1 VDRRRGSA
9 DNRAPMVE
17 PLTASSRPRI
27 FLLDGMALAYR
38 AHFAMLTRRGGGPGE
53 HRLTTAA
60 GAPTGAVFGF
70 LAALDRIQDGEKP
83 EELVVVFDAPEP
95 TFRHEAYADYK
106 ATREKMPEEMVPQ
119 LAWIRRAVEGRGL
132 PFLAV
137 PGYEADDVIGTL
149 AKRAAAAGKDV
160 WIVSGDKDML
170 QLVDERVR
178 LYNVMKPG
186 AEGVDLVGP
195 AEARTKFGVGP
206 ERIIDLL
213 GLMGDSSD
221 NVPGVP
227 GVGEK
232 TALRL
237 IETYGALEDV
247 LARADEVPQAKLRE
261 NLKAN
266 AELARLSKRL
276 VTIHTDVPLPPTPLA
291 SRPPDV
297 AALKA
302 LFTELEFQG
311 RLEAL
316 QTPGEGLGSFTYH
329 TADTAAKVKRLA
341 KDLAATRTSGGFV
354 LDTET
359 TGLDP
364 HRADLVGL
372 SFAWKEREAWY
383 VPVNLDP
390 PMFGG
395 AAEHGRAEGSLFADE
410 GPRSGDTQAVLEALR
425 APLEDAR
432 IPKAGQNMKYDLH
445 VLRTHGVNV
454 AGELFDTM
462 VADFCADPASREH
475 NLDAMALRRLGIT
488 KIPTSDL
495 IGTGKKQITMRE
507 VPVEK
512 VARYACEDADVT
524 LRLKHLLEKDLVD
537 SGAATLFRDAEM
549 PLIPVLARMEANGI
563 RVDVARLEALSADLG
578 RRAAEAEAAIQKIAV
593 EAGVPTLNVRSN
605 PALGTLLFE
614 TLALHEK
621 AGRKKPRRTMGGT
634 GYATDE
640 ETLEELREFHPLP
653 GLILTYRSTTKL
665 RNTYV
670 DVLPQAVNPRTGRIH
685 TTFHPTGAATGRLSS
700 SDPNLQ
706 NIPVRTEDGRAIRR
720 AFVPEEGWKLLSAD
734 YSQIE
739 LRLLA
744 HFSRDEGLM
753 EAFREGQDV
762 HRATAAR
769 VFKVAPAAVTPD
781 LRSRAKAVNFGV
793 IYGMGPQRLA
803 RETKVSMDEAR
814 RFIDTYFTTYPGVRA
829 WLDGTIE
836 TARTLGYVSTL
847 LGRRRPLP
855 ELNEGDPR
863 VRAQAENV
871 AMNTPLQGTAAD
883 VIKLAMI
890 RIDRRLAAEGW
901 RARMLLQVHDELV
914 FEVPPDEVERLTLLV
929 KQEMSGAAALAVPL
943 VVDVG
948 VGATWADAH

>member
-1 VDRRRGSA
+1 MDRVGGGA
-9 DNRAPMVE
+9 DTAPMAE
-17 PLTASSRPRI
+17 PLTKSDRPRV

-38 AHFAMLTRRGGGPGE
+38 AHFAMLMRRSGGPGE
-53 HRLTTAA
+53 HRLTTAT

-70 LAALDRIQDGEKP
+70 LAALDRVLDTEKP
-83 EELVVVFDAPEP
+83 EELVVTFDGPER

-119 LAWIRRAVEGRGL
+119 LEWIRRAVEGQGI
-132 PFLAV
+132 PFLRVA
-137 PGYEADDVIGTL
+137 GYEADDIIGTL
-149 AKRAAAAGKDV
+149 AKRAAAEGKDV

-170 QLVDERVR
+170 QLVDEHVR

-186 AEGVDLVGP
+186 ADGIELVGP
-195 AEARTKFGVGP
+195 KEAREKFGVPP
-206 ERIIDLL
+206 ERIVDLL

-232 TALRL
+232 TAARL
-237 IETYGALEDV
+237 IETFGSLEEV
-247 LARADEVPQAKLRE
+247 LRRADEVPQAKLRE
-261 NLKAN
+261 SLKAN
-266 AELARLSKRL
+266 VELARLSQRL
-276 VTIHTDVPLPPTPLA
+276 VTIATDVPLPA
-291 SRPPDV
+291 RPFTRGPSDA

-302 LFTELEFQG
+302 LYTELEFGG

-316 QTPGEGLGSFTYH
+316 QTPGDGLGSFTYH
-329 TADTAAKVKRLA
+329 TADSAAKVKKLA
-341 KDLAATRTSGGFV
+341 KDLAATRGKGGFV

-364 HRADLVGL
+364 QRAELVGL

-395 AAEHGRAEGSLFADE
+395 AAERRAVEGSLFAE
-410 GPRSGDTQAVLEALR
+410 GPRSGDTEAVLDLLR
-425 APLEDAR
+425 GPLEDAR
-432 IPKAGQNMKYDLH
+432 IEKAGQNMKYDLH
-445 VLRTHGVNV
+445 ILRCHGVNV
-454 AGELFDTM
+454 EGVAFDTM
-462 VADFCADPASREH
+462 VADFCADPSSRTH

-495 IGTGKKQITMRE
+495 IGTGKSQITMRE

-524 LRLKHLLEKDLVD
+524 LRLKHAIEPQLLERGV
-537 SGAATLFRDAEM
+537 ATLFRDAEM
-549 PLIPVLARMEANGI
+549 PMIPVLTRMEGHGI
-563 RVDVARLEALSADLG
+563 RVDVPSLEALSADLG
-578 RRAAEAEAAIQKIAV
+578 RRAAEAEAGIRRVAAA
-593 EAGVPTLNVRSN
+593 AGTPELNVRSN
-605 PALGTLLFE
+605 PALGVLLFD

-640 ETLEELREFHPLP
+640 ETLEELREHHELP
-653 GLILTYRSTTKL
+653 GLILTYRSVTKL
-665 RNTYV
+665 KNTYV
-670 DVLPQAVNPRTGRIH
+670 DVLPEAVNPRTGRIH

-706 NIPVRTEDGRAIRR
+706 NIPVRTEEGRGIRR
-720 AFVPEEGWKLLSAD
+720 AFVPEPGWKLLSAD

-753 EAFREGQDV
+753 EAFRTGQDV
-762 HRATAAR
+762 HRSTAAR
-769 VFKVAPAAVTPD
+769 IFKVPPAEVTPA

-793 IYGMGPQRLA
+793 IYGMGAQRLA
-803 RETKVSMDEAR
+803 RETKVTMDEAR
-814 RFIDTYFTTYPGVRA
+814 RFIETYFETYPGVRA
-829 WLDGTIE
+829 WLDGTVE
-836 TARTLGYVSTL
+836 AARTLGYVSTL
-847 LGRRRPLP
+847 LGRRRYLP

-890 RIDRRLAAEGW
+890 RIDRRLLDEGW
-901 RARMLLQVHDELV
+901 QARMLLQVHDELV
-914 FEVPPDEVERLTLLV
+914 FEAPPAEVERLTAMAR
-929 KQEMSGAAALAVPL
+929 QEMADAATLAVPL

-948 VGATWADAH
+948 VGDSWADAH

>member
-1 VDRRRGSA
+1 MATS
-9 DNRAPMVE
+9 
-17 PLTASSRPRI
+17 LTASKRPRL

-38 AHFAMLTRRGGGPGE
+38 AHFAMLVRRGGGPGE

-70 LAALDRIQDGEKP
+70 LAALDRILATEKP
-83 EELVVVFDAPEP
+83 EEICVVFDAPEP
-95 TFRHEAYADYK
+95 TFRHEAYPEYK
-106 ATREKMPEEMVPQ
+106 ATREKMPGEMVPQ
-119 LAWIRRAVEGRGL
+119 LAWIRRAVEGQGI
-132 PFLAV
+132 PFLSV
-137 PGYEADDVIGTL
+137 SGYEADDVIGTL
-149 AKRAAAAGKDV
+149 ARRGDAAGKDV

-170 QLVDERVR
+170 QLVGEHVR

-186 AEGVDLVGP
+186 ADGVDLVGP
-195 AEARTKFGVGP
+195 AEARTKFGVPP

-232 TALRL
+232 TAVRL
-237 IETYGALEDV
+237 IEAFGSLEQV
-247 LARADEVPQAKLRE
+247 LARADEVTQPRLRE

-266 AELARLSKRL
+266 AALARLSQQL
-276 VTIHTDVPLPPTPLA
+276 VTIHCDVPLPRVSLA
-291 SRPPDV
+291 RGEPDV
-297 AALKA
+297 EALKA
-302 LFTELEFQG
+302 LYAELEFQG

-316 QTPGEGLGSFTYH
+316 QRPGDGLGEFTYH
-329 TADTAAKVKRLA
+329 TCDTAAKVRKLA
-341 KDLAATRTSGGFV
+341 KDLAATREHGGFV

-364 HRADLVGL
+364 HQAELVGL

-395 AAEHGRAEGSLFADE
+395 KATRHVPEGSLFAD
-410 GPRSGDTQAVLEALR
+410 GPRSGDTEAVLDLLR
-425 APLEDAR
+425 GPLEDPG

-445 VLRTHGVNV
+445 VLRCHGVEVQGV
-454 AGELFDTM
+454 AFDTM

-488 KIPTSDL
+488 KIPTTDL
-495 IGTGKKQITMRE
+495 IGTGKAQVTMRE

-524 LRLKHLLEKDLVD
+524 LRLKCMIERELVEKGV
-537 SGAATLFRDAEM
+537 GTLFRDAEM
-549 PLIPVLARMEANGI
+549 PMIPVLARMEARGI
-563 RVDVARLEALSADLG
+563 RVDLAALRALSDELG
-578 RRAAEAEAAIQKIAV
+578 RRAAEAEASIQRIAAA
-593 EAGVPTLNVRSN
+593 AGVESLNVRSN
-605 PALGTLLFE
+605 PALGALLFD

-621 AGRKKPRRTMGGT
+621 AGRRKPRRTAGGT

-640 ETLEELREFHPLP
+640 ETLEELREHHELP
-653 GLILTYRSTTKL
+653 GLILAYRSSTKL
-665 RNTYV
+665 KNTYA
-670 DVLPQAVNPRTGRIH
+670 DALPTFVNPRTGRIH

-706 NIPVRTEDGRAIRR
+706 NIPVRTEEGRALRR
-720 AFVPEEGWKLLSAD
+720 AFVPEDGWALLSAD

-744 HFSRDEGLM
+744 HFSRDEGLL
-753 EAFREGQDV
+753 EAFRSGQDV

-769 VFKVAPAAVTPD
+769 IFKVPLAEVSPA

-803 RETKVSMDEAR
+803 RETKTTMDEAR
-814 RFIDTYFTTYPGVRA
+814 AFIASYFETYPGVRA
-829 WLDGTIE
+829 WLDGTVD

-847 LGRRRPLP
+847 LGRRRYLP
-855 ELNEGDPR
+855 ELHDSDAR
-863 VRAQAENV
+863 VQAQAENV

-883 VIKLAMI
+883 IIKLAMI
-890 RIDRRLAAEGW
+890 RIDRRLRAEGW
-901 RARMLLQVHDELV
+901 QARMLLQVHDELV
-914 FEVPPDEVERLTLLV
+914 FEAPPDEVARLAAMAREEMASAATLC
-929 KQEMSGAAALAVPL
+929 VPL

-948 VGATWADAH
+948 QGASWADAH